1 MIQELQT
8 EALAHMHSYVHKM
21 GRIRVLL
28 ADDHEVVRRFIS
40 NLLQDEPDIQ
50 IVAEA
55 EDGEQALD
63 LARKINPEAI
73 LMDVEMP
80 VLNGVEATRILSR
93 EMPHIRVIAL
103 SMHEEEEWVNAILKA
118 GAVNYLTKYGPFE
131 ELLNALRECRTGF
144 RKRSAVQNRTLAVKD
159 SAKHLHG

>member
-1 MIQELQT
+1 MIQELQA
-8 EALAHMHSYVHKM
+8 EALAHMHSYVQKM

-28 ADDHEVVRRFIS
+28 ADDHEVVRRHIS

-55 EDGEQALD
+55 ENGEQALD

-73 LMDVEMP
+73 LMDVEMS

-103 SMHEEEEWVNAILKA
+103 SMHQEEEWVNAILKA
-118 GAVNYLTKYGPFE
+118 GAVNYLSKCCPFS
-131 ELLNALRECRTGF
+131 ELVNALRECRTGF
-144 RKRSAVQNRTLAVKD
+144 RKRRAVQNSTLAANV